1 MLIANTHI
9 PRVQVEF
16 MVQNVLLEDED
27 FQYISKVPEG
37 ESHVVCSL
45 EAETVGASGILSG

>member
-27 FQYISKVPEG
+27 FQYISKVSEG

-45 EAETVGASGILSG
+45 EAETVGASGILPG